1 MNTQI
6 ISHTAANSMA
16 SLIHTNIQTSHQ
28 LIPKAILEFPQL
40 EMSEAR
46 NKIRMN
52 RPQHIL
58 EKVLDLKFQIK
69 VSSRILI
76 QQREK
81 ILKET
86 SIKKKDI
93 RLTKNRDIIMT

>member
-1 MNTQI
+1 
-6 ISHTAANSMA
+6 MA

-52 RPQHIL
+52 RLQHIL

-69 VSSRILI
+69 VSNRILI

-93 RLTKNRDIIMT
+93 RLTKNRDIIMTLSRGIQNK